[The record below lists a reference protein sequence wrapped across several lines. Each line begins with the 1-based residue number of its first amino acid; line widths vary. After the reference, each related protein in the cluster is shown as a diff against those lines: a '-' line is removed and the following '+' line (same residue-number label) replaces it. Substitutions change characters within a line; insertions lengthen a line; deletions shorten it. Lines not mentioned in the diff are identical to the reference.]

1 MQGGSRADPP
11 RAEAP
16 SPVSLLQGSRGSQG
30 IGVSDCLVSPQGARC
45 PRGLAPTAGGE
56 SNPKDVLAAG
66 TAQHGGAQ
74 PRDSSSVPPQPAVA
88 AGARHLLQGGW
99 FGGFGAL
106 GVVIPHLWG
115 KVGGSRRCGGS
126 ERGLLSWDVFSPWAV
141 SLSPERGSPHLR
153 WLTAIPGSRGSTW
166 LGSRAGII
174 KPQAMLGRKKLLQV
188 LGTQQNSPGEQ

>member
-1 MQGGSRADPP
+1 MSSGAGTHCWGG
-11 RAEAP
+11 E
-16 SPVSLLQGSRGSQG
+16 Q
-30 IGVSDCLVSPQGARC
+30 PQGR
-45 PRGLAPTAGGE
+45 
-56 SNPKDVLAAG
+56 AG

-74 PRDSSSVPPQPAVA
+74 PRDSSSVSPQPAVA

-126 ERGLLSWDVFSPWAV
+126 ERGLLNWDVFSPWAV

-188 LGTQQNSPGEQ
+188 LGTQQNSPGEQWPCVCGAGLLYSERPWVASCPQELCQLRLH

>member
-1 MQGGSRADPP
+1 MSSGAGTHCWGG
-11 RAEAP
+11 E
-16 SPVSLLQGSRGSQG
+16 Q
-30 IGVSDCLVSPQGARC
+30 PQGRAGCWHRTAR
-45 PRGLAPTAGGE
+45 
-56 SNPKDVLAAG
+56 
-66 TAQHGGAQ
+66 GGAAQ
-74 PRDSSSVPPQPAVA
+74 GQQQRPPPACSGCWSQAPASRWVVL
-88 AGARHLLQGGW
+88 GL
-99 FGGFGAL
+99 GAL

-188 LGTQQNSPGEQ
+188 LGTQQNSPGEQWPCVCGAGLLYSERSWVASCPRELCQLRLH